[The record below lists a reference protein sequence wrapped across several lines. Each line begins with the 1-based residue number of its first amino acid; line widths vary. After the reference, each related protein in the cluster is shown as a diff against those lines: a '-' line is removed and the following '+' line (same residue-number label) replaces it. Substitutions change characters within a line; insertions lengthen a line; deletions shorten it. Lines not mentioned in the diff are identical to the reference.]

1 MYIILFQYSVISNLS
16 QLQNPKKSNTYDDIL
31 YIKWVQIFCDFE
43 PTLDEK
49 SKGLP

>member
-1 MYIILFQYSVISNLS
+1 MNVKYLLCHIRFIAITK
-16 QLQNPKKSNTYDDIL
+16 PKKSIPMMTYL
-31 YIKWVQIFCDFE
+31 YIKWVQILCDFE